1 MNLDWAWINRNASL
15 ILSLL
20 GQHIVLSVVP
30 VLIAFVVS
38 LPLGYLVFKT
48 GKAANVLLALTG
60 IIYAIPSLALFV
72 AMPLI
77 LGTKILNPINVAAAL
92 AV

>member
-1 MNLDWAWINRNASL
+1 MNLDWAWISRNAGL

-38 LPLGYLVFKT
+38 LPLG
-48 GKAANVLLALTG
+48 
-60 IIYAIPSLALFV
+60 
-72 AMPLI
+72 
-77 LGTKILNPINVAAAL
+77 
-92 AV
+92 